1 MLLSKQAK
9 LDAIPSVLV
18 CADDVSA
25 SHGGTVGEL
34 DEALIFY
41 MQSRGLTRPDAVRV
55 IVEGFFEPLIVQL
68 DDPGLEQALRDRIGA
83 KLAAAAEDI
92 ERYAM
97 AR

>member
-1 MLLSKQAK
+1 
-9 LDAIPSVLV
+9 
-18 CADDVSA
+18 
-25 SHGGTVGEL
+25 
-34 DEALIFY
+34 

-68 DDPGLEQALRDRIGA
+68 EDAGLEQALRDRIGA

-92 ERYAM
+92 ERYAL